1 MIGIIFESKGGTTA
15 RLVENFSRYITED
28 KEIHRIEEGTAISD
42 SLLQADKFLLVLPT
56 YENFKEQRKDPNAP
70 IRFISEEA
78 EAVAAILKATGKP
91 VAAVCAGNR
100 TFGADYGAVAKELTR
115 LGVPVATKVELSGD
129 EIDWQYIGEVVAR
142 IK

>member
-15 RLVENFSRYITED
+15 RLVENFSRYITEK
-28 KEIHRIEEGTAISD
+28 KETYRIEEGTAIPD

-78 EAVAAILKATGKP
+78 EEVAAVLKATGKP

>member
-15 RLVENFSRYITED
+15 RLVKNFPRYITEK
-28 KEIHRIEEGTAISD
+28 KETYRIEEGTAIPD

-78 EAVAAILKATGKP
+78 EAVAAILMATGKP
-91 VAAVCAGNR
+91 VSAVCAGNR

>member
-1 MIGIIFESKGGTTA
+1 M
-15 RLVENFSRYITED
+15 VENFSRYITED
-28 KEIHRIEEGTAISD
+28 KEIHRIEEDTAISD
-42 SLLQADKFLLVLPT
+42 SLLQADKFLIVLPT

>member
-15 RLVENFSRYITED
+15 RLVENFSRYITE
-28 KEIHRIEEGTAISD
+28 KKGTYRIEEGTSIPD

-70 IRFISEEA
+70 IRFISQEA
-78 EAVAAILKATGKP
+78 EEVASTLKATGKP

-129 EIDWQYIGEVVAR
+129 EVDWQHIGEVVAR